1 MFKHILIST
10 DGSPLS
16 NKAAK
21 AGIAL
26 ARALRAK
33 VTAYCA
39 IEELQMVYGEGY
51 FPTQTV
57 IDGFVRRAREIGQ
70 KRADMIGK
78 MAKAAGVP
86 FTSVVT
92 KAYSPYEGIIDAAKK
107 RKCDAI
113 FMASHGRRGLS
124 KLMMGSVTQKV
135 LSHTRIPVV
144 VYR

>member
-10 DGSPLS
+10 DGSPVS

-26 ARALRAK
+26 ARALGAK

-39 IEELQMVYGEGY
+39 LEELQIFYGEGY
-51 FPTQTV
+51 IPSQTE
-57 IDGFVRRAREIGQ
+57 IDRQVRRACEAGQ
-70 KRADMIGK
+70 RRVDVIGK

-86 FTSVVT
+86 FASVVT
-92 KAYSPYEGIIDAAKK
+92 KAYSPYEGIIAAAKK

-124 KLMMGSVTQKV
+124 TLIMGSVTQKV
-135 LSHTRIPVV
+135 LSHSKIPVV